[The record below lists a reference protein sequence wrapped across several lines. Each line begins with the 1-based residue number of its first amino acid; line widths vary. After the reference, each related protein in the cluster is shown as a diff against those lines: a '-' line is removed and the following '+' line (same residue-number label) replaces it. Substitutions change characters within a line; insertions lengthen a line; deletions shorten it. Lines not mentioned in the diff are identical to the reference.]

1 MRIIAG
7 RMRGTKLFTLDGL
20 NTRPTLDRVKEP
32 LFSIINF
39 KLQDSVIL
47 DLFSGSGALGL
58 EAISRGA
65 KKAYLCDSSKD
76 AINII
81 KKNVEKTKSEE
92 YTELMLKDY
101 EKSLEYFSMKDI
113 KFDIVFLDPP
123 YKTNFAEKSTEI
135 IIKNS
140 LLNEDGIIIIETDT
154 EEKVIQNLENIDVHI
169 YDKRKYGRVTLLFLC
184 TQERKK

>member
-7 RMRGTKLFTLDGL
+7 KMKGTKLFTLDGD

-39 KLQDSVIL
+39 KLQNAIVL

-58 EAISRGA
+58 ESISRGA
-65 KKAYLCDSSKD
+65 DKAFLCDNSRA

-81 KKNVEKTKSEE
+81 KQNVQKTKAENNIE
-92 YTELMLKDY
+92 IVFKNY
-101 EKSLEYFSMKDI
+101 EKALEDFKNQKI

-123 YKTNFAEKSTEI
+123 YKTNFAEIATKVI
-135 IIKNS
+135 IEEN

-154 EEKVIQNLENIDVHI
+154 KEKIVQNLQNLDVNL
-169 YDKRKYGRVTLLFLC
+169 YDERKYGRVSLLFLC
-184 TQERKK
+184 TQERKE